1 MSSSSNF
8 RIALVAMSL
17 TIGVYSLAS
26 ILAEIPSSGRP
37 AFPSDP
43 ARITSLTAEEAPN
56 WSNAISPFRSDLEGN
71 QALTIAL
78 QTIQSRG
85 EKSGQSEENVR
96 AQAAVKQALSIIPYN
111 SELWLALALLQ
122 ARRDPRAPVLIE
134 ALKLSY
140 FVAPND
146 PQLMPVR
153 LDTATLF
160 DALSDPDLKELVLGD
175 LRLMLT
181 RKKDL
186 KTAVVLAYRRA
197 SSLGKKFL
205 EESVQSIDLESM
217 HRPKRMADFG
227 WRVLAPGPLRLQ
239 PRRSH

>member
-1 MSSSSNF
+1 MSSLNNF
-8 RIALVAMSL
+8 RIALVAISL

-26 ILAEIPSSGRP
+26 ILAELSSARP
-37 AFPSDP
+37 TFPSDP
-43 ARITSLTAEEAPN
+43 TKVISPTAEEVPN
-56 WSNAISPFRSDLEGN
+56 WPNAISPFRSDLEGSY
-71 QALTIAL
+71 ALTVALHAL
-78 QTIQSRG
+78 QPRK
-85 EKSGQSEENVR
+85 EKPATGMAEENVR
-96 AQAAVKQALSIIPYN
+96 AEATVKQALSIVPYD

-122 ARRDPRAPVLIE
+122 AQRDPRNPVVAE
-134 ALKLSY
+134 ALKMSY

-181 RKKDL
+181 RKTDL
-186 KTAVVLAYRRA
+186 RTAVISAYQRA

-205 EESVQSIDLESM
+205 EESIQSID
-217 HRPKRMADFG
+217 PAF
-227 WRVLAPGPLRLQ
+227 VPTLRGQ
-239 PRRSH
+239 KPT

>member
-1 MSSSSNF
+1 MSSLNNF
-8 RIALVAMSL
+8 RVALVAISL

-26 ILAEIPSSGRP
+26 ILAELSSARP
-37 AFPSDP
+37 RFPSDP
-43 ARITSLTAEEAPN
+43 TKIISPTAEEVPS
-56 WSNAISPFRSDLEGN
+56 WPNAISPFRSDLEGSY
-71 QALTIAL
+71 ALTVALHAL
-78 QTIQSRG
+78 QSRK
-85 EKSGQSEENVR
+85 EKPATGIAEENVR
-96 AQAAVKQALSIIPYN
+96 AEATVKQALSIVPYD

-122 ARRDPRAPVLIE
+122 AQRDPRTPLIAE
-134 ALKLSY
+134 ALKMSY

-181 RKKDL
+181 RKTDL
-186 KTAVVLAYRRA
+186 RPAVISAYRRA

-205 EESVQSIDLESM
+205 EESIQSID
-217 HRPKRMADFG
+217 PAF
-227 WRVLAPGPLRLQ
+227 APTLRGQ
-239 PRRSH
+239 KPT

>member
-17 TIGVYSLAS
+17 AVGVYSLAS
-26 ILAEIPSSGRP
+26 VLAEIATPARP
-37 AFPSDP
+37 AFPSDSSKITLP
-43 ARITSLTAEEAPN
+43 AAGETPN
-56 WSNAISPFRSDLEGN
+56 WPNAISPFRSDLEGN
-71 QALTIAL
+71 YSLTVALHTL
-78 QTIQSRG
+78 QSR
-85 EKSGQSEENVR
+85 EDKPGQSEVNAR
-96 AQAAVKQALSIIPYN
+96 AEATVKQALSIIPYN

-122 ARRDPRAPVLIE
+122 ARRDPHDPILTE
-134 ALKLSY
+134 ALKMSY

-181 RKKDL
+181 RKTDL
-186 KTAVVLAYRRA
+186 KTAVVSAYRRA

-205 EESVQSIDLESM
+205 EESVQSIDPTFVPVLRGQ
-217 HRPKRMADFG
+217 RPT
-227 WRVLAPGPLRLQ
+227 
-239 PRRSH
+239 

>member
-1 MSSSSNF
+1 MSSLNNF
-8 RIALVAMSL
+8 RITLVAISL

-26 ILAEIPSSGRP
+26 ILAELSSARP
-37 AFPSDP
+37 TFPSDP
-43 ARITSLTAEEAPN
+43 TKIISPTAEEVPN
-56 WSNAISPFRSDLEGN
+56 WPNAISPFRSDLEGSY
-71 QALTIAL
+71 ALTVALHAL
-78 QTIQSRG
+78 QSRK
-85 EKSGQSEENVR
+85 EKPATELAEENVR
-96 AQAAVKQALSIIPYN
+96 AEATVKQALSIVPYD

-122 ARRDPRAPVLIE
+122 AQRDPRNPVVAE

-181 RKKDL
+181 RKTDL
-186 KTAVVLAYRRA
+186 RTAVISAYRRA

-205 EESVQSIDLESM
+205 EESIQSID
-217 HRPKRMADFG
+217 PAF
-227 WRVLAPGPLRLQ
+227 VPTLRGQ
-239 PRRSH
+239 KPT

>member
-17 TIGVYSLAS
+17 TVGVYSLAS
-26 ILAEIPSSGRP
+26 VLTEVATPARA

-43 ARITSLTAEEAPN
+43 SKISAPAIAETSN
-56 WSNAISPFRSDLEGN
+56 WPNAISPFRSDLAGN
-71 QALTIAL
+71 YALTVAL
-78 QTIQSRG
+78 QILQSR
-85 EKSGQSEENVR
+85 EDKPGQSEGNAR
-96 AQAAVKQALSIIPYN
+96 AETTVKQALSIIPYD

-122 ARRDPRAPVLIE
+122 ARRDPHDPVLTE
-134 ALKLSY
+134 ALKMSY

-146 PQLMPVR
+146 PRLMPVR

-175 LRLMLT
+175 VRLMLT
-181 RKKDL
+181 RKADL

-205 EESVQSIDLESM
+205 EESVQSIDPAFVPM
-217 HRPKRMADFG
+217 
-227 WRVLAPGPLRLQ
+227 LRSQ
-239 PRRSH
+239 KQT

>member
-1 MSSSSNF
+1 MSSLNNF
-8 RIALVAMSL
+8 RVALVAISL

-26 ILAEIPSSGRP
+26 ILADISSTRP
-37 AFPSDP
+37 RFPSDP
-43 ARITSLTAEEAPN
+43 TKVISPTAEEPPN
-56 WSNAISPFRSDLEGN
+56 WPNAISPFRSDLEGSY
-71 QALTIAL
+71 ALSVALHAL
-78 QTIQSRG
+78 QSRK
-85 EKSGQSEENVR
+85 EKPATRMAEENVR
-96 AQAAVKQALSIIPYN
+96 AEATVKQALSIVPYD

-122 ARRDPRAPVLIE
+122 AQRDPRNPMVAE
-134 ALKLSY
+134 ALKMSY

-181 RKKDL
+181 RKTDL
-186 KTAVVLAYRRA
+186 RTAVVSAYRRA

-205 EESVQSIDLESM
+205 EESVQSID
-217 HRPKRMADFG
+217 PAF
-227 WRVLAPGPLRLQ
+227 VPTLRGQ
-239 PRRSH
+239 KPT